1 MNASIALNDQQE
13 AAQYHSVSGLQL
25 IVEKKITD
33 FVTQN
38 LGISTQWAHEA
49 TEISTGNMLFC
60 EVKYGGFTKAR
71 WTAAI
76 VQKEN
81 DGSYSLYR
89 LLKMPTIR
97 KNSKAWNLTMTGW
110 LYRSEGRA

>member
-1 MNASIALNDQQE
+1 MNATTALNDAQE
-13 AAQYHSVSGLQL
+13 AEQYHAMTGLQL
-25 IVEKKITD
+25 IEEKQITD

-38 LGISTQWAHEA
+38 LGICTQWKHEA
-49 TEISTGNMLFC
+49 TQISTGDMLFC

-71 WTAAI
+71 WSAAL
-76 VQKEN
+76 VQRQN
-81 DGSYSLYR
+81 DGSYTCSR